1 MSKIFKEEYKENERY
16 AIFKQVADG
25 KISPQKADDL
35 IIELYNNKCRVFI
48 LSCVDS
54 SMWYK
59 DKIKEKMVLIKKD
72 DKKNNYIVEDNKT
85 IKQWDAVI
93 IPK

>member
-1 MSKIFKEEYKENERY
+1 MSQIFKEEYKENERY
-16 AIFKQVADG
+16 NIFKQVADG

-35 IIELYNNKCRVFI
+35 IIELYNNKCKLLI
-48 LSCVDS
+48 LSCTDPL
-54 SMWYK
+54 MWYK
-59 DKIKEKMVLIKKD
+59 DKIGKEVDLIKKNN
-72 DKKNNYIVEDNKT
+72 KNNNYIVNDNKI